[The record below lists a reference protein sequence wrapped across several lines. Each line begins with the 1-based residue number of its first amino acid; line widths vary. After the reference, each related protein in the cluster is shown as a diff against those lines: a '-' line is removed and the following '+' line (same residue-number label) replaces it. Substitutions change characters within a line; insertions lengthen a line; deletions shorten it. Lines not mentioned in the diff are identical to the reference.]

1 MPFDPENCD
10 VIYIRDILVR
20 GILGVRSYERV
31 KKQDIVIHL
40 TLWADIRKAG
50 ETDNLDDSFDYSEL
64 KNRIVELAES
74 SCFFLIE
81 KLADAIAQVCLEE
94 QKIHQVKIAVEKPGA
109 LRFAKTVGIEII
121 RRKPTES
128 THNEHS

>member
-20 GILGVRSYERV
+20 GILGIRSYERV

>member
-1 MPFDPENCD
+1 MPFNPENCD

-20 GILGVRSYERV
+20 GILGVRSYERI

-94 QKIHQVKIAVEKPGA
+94 QKIHQVRMAVEKPGA